1 MFCRRPCT
9 CRYEACSCCLF
20 DFFQR
25 AVDQVFVDVAL
36 QKVPVIFCIDRAG
49 IVGEDGVTHQ
59 GVFDIPL
66 LRSVPGIVMMAPQ
79 DGAELES
86 MLEFALSLDVP
97 SVIRYPKSAVPLT
110 MATCSPLKL
119 GEAQLLRTGRNY
131 CIIALGSMVSPA
143 LAADDILRK
152 DGICGTCVNAR
163 FVKPL
168 DAEFLKKIIMQSCQG
183 APVFT
188 VEDGVID
195 AGFGSAVCDG
205 LGFMVERLGLP
216 AKFIEHGKR
225 QFLLEKYGLDAAGI
239 AQRIKKA
246 LKKMAR
252 VEIDYQRC
260 KGCYLCIGACPKGCL
275 VVATSLNKRG
285 CKPVSFKPQATC
297 SGCCQCAIMCPDCC
311 IEIIKE

>member
-168 DAEFLKKIIMQSCQG
+168 DAEFLKKLLCS
-183 APVFT
+183 PVR
-188 VEDGVID
+188 G
-195 AGFGSAVCDG
+195 
-205 LGFMVERLGLP
+205 R
-216 AKFIEHGKR
+216 
-225 QFLLEKYGLDAAGI
+225 
-239 AQRIKKA
+239 
-246 LKKMAR
+246 
-252 VEIDYQRC
+252 RC
-260 KGCYLCIGACPKGCL
+260 L
-275 VVATSLNKRG
+275 
-285 CKPVSFKPQATC
+285 Q
-297 SGCCQCAIMCPDCC
+297 
-311 IEIIKE
+311 

>member
-1 MFCRRPCT
+1 M
-9 CRYEACSCCLF
+9 
-20 DFFQR
+20 
-25 AVDQVFVDVAL
+25 
-36 QKVPVIFCIDRAG
+36 
-49 IVGEDGVTHQ
+49 
-59 GVFDIPL
+59 
-66 LRSVPGIVMMAPQ
+66 
-79 DGAELES
+79 
-86 MLEFALSLDVP
+86 
-97 SVIRYPKSAVPLT
+97 
-110 MATCSPLKL
+110 
-119 GEAQLLRTGRNY
+119 
-131 CIIALGSMVSPA
+131 
-143 LAADDILRK
+143 
-152 DGICGTCVNAR
+152 
-163 FVKPL
+163 
-168 DAEFLKKIIMQSCQG
+168 
-183 APVFT
+183 FT